1 MTKADVK
8 VWADKVG
15 MSKED
20 LEKLES
26 KYDVEKMTD
35 VVERSS
41 NPDEALKAI
50 HELYPDIDATEL
62 KKQYD
67 FYSDQFNASEEK
79 LDKPMELTDNELEN
93 VAGGAASWWS
103 RNWKKLIVGLAIAV
117 AGVALGVGLGLGG
130 IVAVKTAVMIGIGG
144 AAAGAAIGSMV
155 IGDNGKVNINEQDW
169 RTGK

>member
-8 VWADKVG
+8 IWADKVG
-15 MSKED
+15 MSKEV

-41 NPDEALKAI
+41 NPDEAIKAI

-67 FYSDQFNASEEK
+67 FYEAQFNASEEK
-79 LDKPMELTDNELEN
+79 LDKPMELTDGELEN
-93 VAGGAASWWS
+93 VAGGAANWWS
-103 RNWKKLIVGLAIAV
+103 RNWKKFVVGLAIAV
-117 AGVALGVGLGLGG
+117 AGVLLGGGLGLAGVVG
-130 IVAVKTAVMIGIGG
+130 VGKAIMIGVAGLG
-144 AAAGAAIGSMV
+144 VAAGVSGMAMGE
-155 IGDNGKVNINEQDW
+155 NGKVNINEEDW